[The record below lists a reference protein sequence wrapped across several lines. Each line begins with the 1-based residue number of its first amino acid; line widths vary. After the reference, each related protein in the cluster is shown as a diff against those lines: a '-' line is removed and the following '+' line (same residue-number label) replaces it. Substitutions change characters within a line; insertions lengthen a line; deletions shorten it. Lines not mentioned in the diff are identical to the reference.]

1 MKSVLVTTEMFTVG
15 GLETHLCGEV
25 AELSRLGCEVHLAV
39 GQQYS
44 DLMLPKQLASL
55 TTGLAFGPDATMDDL
70 VESVEK
76 LRQLIRNYKVEC
88 IHAHPFVSLIA
99 SCIAAELEGIAFAV
113 TLHGP
118 VSLRNSYGPVYE
130 FLIRSIILPQTG
142 LVVVVSD
149 EIARLSEPYVA
160 PGTLVMLPNSITP
173 SVHVDSDAKTVDPR
187 WLVVSR
193 LDAAKCKGILD
204 FIEKAYVIG
213 IPGIRIAGD
222 GPAMQNLQ
230 GDLLETGLLDFV
242 ELLGV
247 RTDIRA
253 LMRTSAGVGGM
264 GRVVLEG
271 LSEHR
276 PVVLIGYDGV
286 KGVVNQELFLHAK
299 LANFS
304 GRNLPTVKTVVLERQ
319 FKDAASMNNCDL
331 NDFILKDFSE
341 DCNWRVFLK
350 RLQDLPAMKRSVL
363 GDVYLAMRSADITD
377 SISFLQSEWTLNYL
391 LDVAHGTAHFEP
403 RLISSLQVYKEKYL
417 HEVSSKRDGQIAG
430 LHQALTERDADVQ
443 RLAQQIVAQDAR
455 AQELAR
461 EVAQQV
467 SVLTQ
472 QVGDRES
479 RIAGLVQTIGERD
492 QRIETLTEAAVEQS
506 RQVSVLAQQVEDRES
521 RIAALVQTIGERDQR
536 IETLTEAA
544 VEQSRQVSVLTQQ
557 VGEGQRAAERL
568 RREILQLSDW
578 ADRMNSR
585 PAAYALKKYL
595 FHLARRTLRILPAT
609 PAQKRRMRDS
619 VLSLARPF
627 RANLSYT
634 SCQAPMLDSVPSAQP
649 FDRIACSTQ
658 RDVFVFS
665 VIDWHF
671 RIQRPQHL
679 ARSFANTGR
688 RVFFFSNH
696 FVDES
701 EPGYQ
706 IEQLDPSLAL
716 YQIRLHVQGAPA
728 IYFAPPTS
736 AANSMLQASIAKLIL
751 DFGAIST
758 ISLVQHAY
766 WYPLARRLSNTYRIY
781 DCMDHHEGFGNVP
794 EKLIEIERYMLKR
807 ADLVVVTSSWLET
820 FARDHNSSVALI
832 RNAGEYEHFADRPR
846 EVYVDPQCR
855 RIIGYYGAIAEWFD
869 LDLIRAVALRNTDC
883 LILLVGN
890 DTVDAGTVLGD
901 LPNVA
906 FTGEVPYA
914 RLPFYLHAF
923 DVCLLP
929 FKVIPLTLATNPVK
943 IYEYLAAGKPVVS
956 VDLPEIGQF
965 GDLVWRAQSTDEFVQ
980 KAALAME
987 PRSASPAME
996 SARKAF
1002 AAEQTWDHRI
1012 AELDDAL
1019 NDLRMPRI
1027 SVIVLTY
1034 NNLELTRACLSSLI
1048 ERTGYPNL
1056 EIVVVDNASIDDTR
1070 AYLDEF
1076 GRRHAHV
1083 KVILNESNVGFAA
1096 GNNVGLAAATG
1107 DYLVILNNDTVV
1119 TPGWAMTLLRHL
1131 QADAS
1136 IGLVGPVTNNI
1147 GNEARIETAYEDL
1160 ADMPAEA
1167 LRFTLDNMGKT
1178 FPMRSAAFFCVMM
1191 PRSTYEICGPLC
1203 EDYGRG
1209 FFEDDDYC
1217 RRVEAAGLRIVCS
1230 DDVFIHHHLSAS
1242 FNKLKSAEK
1251 QELFERNKAI
1261 YEQKWGNWTPHAY
1274 RDTYAIS

>member
-461 EVAQQV
+461 EVAQ
-467 SVLTQ
+467 
-472 QVGDRES
+472 
-479 RIAGLVQTIGERD
+479 
-492 QRIETLTEAAVEQS
+492 
-506 RQVSVLAQQVEDRES
+506 
-521 RIAALVQTIGERDQR
+521 
-536 IETLTEAA
+536 
-544 VEQSRQVSVLTQQ
+544 QVSVLTQQ